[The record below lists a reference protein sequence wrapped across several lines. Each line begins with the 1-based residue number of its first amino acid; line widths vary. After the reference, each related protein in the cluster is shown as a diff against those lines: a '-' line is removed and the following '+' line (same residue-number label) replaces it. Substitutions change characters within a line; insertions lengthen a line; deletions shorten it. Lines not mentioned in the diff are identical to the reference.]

1 MPESVVAGQSFIIA
15 IDVSAVE
22 ALFDNNVNA
31 MIDSSGAVMLPSGGS
46 YKSAYTGDQIN
57 NFVSE
62 VLS

>member
-1 MPESVVAGQSFIIA
+1 MPESVVAGRSFVIA
-15 IDVSAVE
+15 VDVTAVE

-31 MIDSSGAVMLPSGGS
+31 MLEISGAVLLPSGGS

>member
-15 IDVSAVE
+15 VDVSAVE
-22 ALFDNNVNA
+22 ALFDSNVNA
-31 MIDSSGAVMLPSGGS
+31 MIDSSGAVLLPSGGS